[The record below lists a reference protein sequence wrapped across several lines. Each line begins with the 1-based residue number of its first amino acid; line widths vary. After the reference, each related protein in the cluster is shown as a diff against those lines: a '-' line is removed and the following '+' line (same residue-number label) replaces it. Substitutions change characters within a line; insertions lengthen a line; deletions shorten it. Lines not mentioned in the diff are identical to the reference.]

1 MSPLPPAGWIRTC
14 SIWRALE
21 IVGDTSVLLVMQAA
35 WLGVRRFDEFQ
46 ARTGLLKTTLSDRLK
61 RLVAAGVF
69 DKVPYSTKPLRHEY
83 RITSKGQDLYWTALM
98 MLRWER
104 RWSRTPAPLDV
115 RLRHAVC
122 GHPFEAV
129 PTCACC
135 GGEISARDID
145 WAEGP
150 GVGWM
155 PPEYSRRRQ
164 KRQAAAEAPG
174 VLVEVAQL
182 TGDRWAS
189 LVLRSIFT
197 GLRRFDEIQRDT
209 GMASNILSERLAWL
223 TETGVLGLREIGGGR
238 NEYRLTDKGID
249 YYPIL
254 LALLLWGDTY
264 YVSFEG
270 PPLLLRHRT
279 CGQPLRLQVS
289 CSACAGPVESRQVL
303 YEVGPGSPAGDPR
316 VPSSFHN

>member
-1 MSPLPPAGWIRTC
+1 MSAPENAGWIRTC

-21 IVGDTSVLLVMQAA
+21 VVGDTSVLLVMQAA

-69 DKVPYSTKPLRHEY
+69 DKVPYSTRPLRHEY
-83 RITSKGQDLYWTALM
+83 RITSKGQDMYWTALM

-104 RWSRTPAPLDV
+104 RWSRTPASLDV
-115 RLRHAVC
+115 RLRHAAC

-145 WAEGP
+145 WEEGP

-223 TETGVLGLREIGGGR
+223 TETGVLGLRDIGGGR
-238 NEYRLTDKGID
+238 SEYRLTDKGID

-254 LALLLWGDTY
+254 LALLVWGDTH
-264 YVSFEG
+264 YVSSEG
-270 PPLLLRHRT
+270 PPLLLRHRP

-289 CSACAGPVESRQVL
+289 CSACSGPIRVRQVL
-303 YEVGPGSPAGDPR
+303 YEVGPGQPAGDPR